1 MALNNIENGMFNL
14 EYRTIELGRK
24 IRKIN
29 NILNRMINFEY
40 RRTELRRRTELGR
53 KIKKIIHEIDVNT
66 EILEKEKMDAME
78 LFETYGGPS
87 EGREL

>member
-1 MALNNIENGMFNL
+1 MTLNNNENRMFNL
-14 EYRTIELGRK
+14 EYRTIDLACK

-29 NILNRMINFEY
+29 NIVNRLFNFEY
-40 RRTELRRRTELGR
+40 RRPELRR
-53 KIKKIIHEIDVNT
+53 KIKKIIHEIDVNI
-66 EILEKEKMDAME
+66 EILEKEKMEAME

>member
-1 MALNNIENGMFNL
+1 MALNNIENRMFNL
-14 EYRTIELGRK
+14 EYRTIDLASK

-29 NILNRMINFEY
+29 NIVNRLFNFEY
-40 RRTELRRRTELGR
+40 RRPELRRTELRR
-53 KIKKIIHEIDVNT
+53 KIKKIIHEIDVNI
-66 EILEKEKMDAME
+66 EILEKEKMEAME